1 MQFILTNKISL
12 NPRHN
17 SSTTFLMCGTSE
29 KIRKGRT
36 HRQIINKCAEEFVAT
51 LVGIQH
57 KNTKLV

>member
-1 MQFILTNKISL
+1 
-12 NPRHN
+12 
-17 SSTTFLMCGTSE
+17 MCGTSE

-36 HRQIINKCAEEFVAT
+36 HRQIINKCADEFVAT